1 MTTRSV
7 RRDGIDGLLGLAGE
21 GRASKGTALRS
32 GGRWGR
38 VAVLEGRGVPV
49 DGDLIDVRRQPL
61 VVRDGCAPDRIPA
74 GRWPS
79 DGFLV
84 RSEQFAVNEALACL
98 ASEGGE
104 RFFGVHAP
112 PGTGVAEV
120 FGDLVAAVVTER
132 ARRIAELPDPAAA
145 FGPVLTWGAHTV
157 AGPAAALTGF
167 EIVQS
172 APGEQTPWV
181 ILGLADGRAGKAD
194 GRARLAA
201 AERAA
206 AARPGL
212 ALPPVGTRWRDRAAR
227 ADYFASTAR
236 LSDGIGAWAM
246 LVARL
251 GDRTANRA
259 FADRWWQGTVRGTDV
274 LFPAGQSMAAA
285 LRQLKGKAVDWPTA
299 VTWFRS
305 ALGKVQSLA
314 AERMR
319 VAAALSRLSLLEQ
332 ACEEASGLAEA
343 AATRLAELTAREP
356 DVRDAVIT
364 AEEEYRAALA
374 DLGAHDLGRP
384 ALTTVTQRGVAALQ
398 TRGAL
403 AVALAGG
410 VRRGRNWRDW
420 SATRRALRAACAT
433 AEQDWIAALRTAETV
448 RGAVAAARVA
458 ATTGAAEVARL
469 TAELEPLAETVA
481 AARQR
486 WGDHVPVGPS
496 QAETEDPALI
506 EWRETTAPWADEEF
520 AAARAQAFFAALELH
535 KALIAAQPE
544 VFEANFAALME
555 LIGEPD
561 DSGSADSAPPAD
573 VLLAAWR
580 SFFLAVPVAYVP
592 CEAAGSLLAGL
603 GPGALGWLLADGTDQ
618 LTGDEMD
625 SLLRPFERTVLA
637 EDAVLAEDRVLAEDT
652 VLGQDPVLKEDT
664 GPTEDGGHRP
674 RARYGTWLG
683 PRPAG
688 AGPRWVG
695 MPLRVVRGQDRST
708 VDQRNDLAYDGLLI
722 AGRD

>member
-1 MTTRSV
+1 M
-7 RRDGIDGLLGLAGE
+7 
-21 GRASKGTALRS
+21 
-32 GGRWGR
+32 
-38 VAVLEGRGVPV
+38 
-49 DGDLIDVRRQPL
+49 
-61 VVRDGCAPDRIPA
+61 
-74 GRWPS
+74 
-79 DGFLV
+79 

-98 ASEGGE
+98 APGGGE
-104 RFFGVHAP
+104 GVFGMHAP

-145 FGPVLTWGAHTV
+145 FGAALTWGAHTV
-157 AGPAAALTGF
+157 AGPAAGLAGF

-172 APGEQTPWV
+172 APGEQSPW
-181 ILGLADGRAGKAD
+181 ILLGLADDKGGPAS
-194 GRARLAA
+194 RLAV

-212 ALPPVGTRWRDRAAR
+212 ALPPVGARWRDRAAR

-251 GDRTANRA
+251 GDRTVNRA
-259 FADRWWQGTVRGTDV
+259 FADRWWHGTVRGTDL

-285 LRQLKGKAVDWPTA
+285 VAQLKGKAVDWPTA

-305 ALGKVQSLA
+305 ALGKVQSMA

-319 VAAALSRLSLLEQ
+319 VAAALSRLSQLEQ
-332 ACEEASGLAEA
+332 ACEEASGVAEA
-343 AATRLAELTAREP
+343 AAAALAGLTAREP
-356 DVRDAVIT
+356 AVRDAVIT

-374 DLGAHDLGRP
+374 ALGAHELDRP
-384 ALTTVTQRGVAALQ
+384 ALTTVTPRGMAALQ

-420 SATRRALRAACAT
+420 SAGRRPLRAACTT
-433 AEQDWIAALRTAETV
+433 AERDWVAALAAAEAV
-448 RGAVAAARVA
+448 RGAVAAARSA
-458 ATTGAAEVARL
+458 ATTGAAEVTRL
-469 TAELEPLAETVA
+469 TAEMEPLAGTVA

-486 WGDHVPVGPS
+486 WGDHVPAGPS
-496 QAETEDPALI
+496 QSETEDPVLI

-555 LIGEPD
+555 LISEPAG
-561 DSGSADSAPPAD
+561 SGPPAD
-573 VLLAAWR
+573 VRLAAWR
-580 SFFLAVPVAYVP
+580 SFFLAVPVVYVP
-592 CEAAGSLLAGL
+592 CEVAGSLLAGL

-618 LTGDEMD
+618 LSGDQLAD
-625 SLLRPFERTVLA
+625 LLPRFER
-637 EDAVLAEDRVLAEDT
+637 AVLAEDTALAHDP
-652 VLGQDPVLKEDT
+652 GQPA
-664 GPTEDGGHRP
+664 GGGRGG

-683 PRPAG
+683 PRPG
-688 AGPRWVG
+688 GRPGGSGPRWVG

-708 VDQRNDLAYDGLLI
+708 VDQRNELAYDGLLI